1 MTYDDIYVATGP
13 NAAAR
18 VEIGDAP
25 TYKGSR
31 NLAISTP
38 QTWND
43 NQIVFTLRAGPIMDF
58 SHAYLYVV
66 DANNNVSKGY
76 ALGQALPNPPEG
88 VVVK

>member
-1 MTYDDIYVATGP
+1 MTYDDIYVAAGP

-25 TYKGSR
+25 TYKASR
-31 NLAISTP
+31 TLAISTP
-38 QTWND
+38 QTWSD
-43 NQIVFTLRAGPIMDF
+43 DKIVFTLRAGPFTDF

-76 ALGQALPNPPEG
+76 ALGGPQPNPPEG
-88 VVVK
+88 VSVK